1 MRGLPGRG
9 GIGPPTALDVRCPEC
24 MGDERD
30 GKDCSGNGRHDM
42 RGATH
47 VINGTCVKCGEGGTF
62 SATPNG
68 RLSTGRL
75 STTGT
80 STLNSLA
87 RKHAAGK
94 EYVLTDRG
102 RSLRILEV
110 RDINELEEEVA
121 GVVTRYS
128 TVRRTMSGNLLTKA
142 TVRPL
147 ENSALTPCVGLQEHG
162 ASCGELRGATTE
174 IAEGQCAGG
183 TLLG

>member
-9 GIGPPTALDVRCPEC
+9 GIGPPTAPDVRCPEC
-24 MGDERD
+24 MGDKRD

-110 RDINELEEEVA
+110 RDINELEEEVGGRCDALQYGTQDHEWELADESYCETFRKFSPHTLCRTA
-121 GVVTRYS
+121 GA
-128 TVRRTMSGNLLTKA
+128 RR
-142 TVRPL
+142 
-147 ENSALTPCVGLQEHG
+147 
-162 ASCGELRGATTE
+162 
-174 IAEGQCAGG
+174 
-183 TLLG
+183 

>member
-110 RDINELEEEVA
+110 RDINELEEEVGGRCDALQYGTQDHEWELADESYCETFRKFSPHTLCRTA
-121 GVVTRYS
+121 GAR
-128 TVRRTMSGNLLTKA
+128 GD
-142 TVRPL
+142 
-147 ENSALTPCVGLQEHG
+147 G
-162 ASCGELRGATTE
+162 ASVGGE
-174 IAEGQCAGG
+174 
-183 TLLG
+183 

>member
-1 MRGLPGRG
+1 
-9 GIGPPTALDVRCPEC
+9 

-110 RDINELEEEVA
+110 RDINELEEEVGGRCDALQYGTQDHEWELADESYCESFRKFSPHTLCRTA
-121 GVVTRYS
+121 G
-128 TVRRTMSGNLLTKA
+128 A
-142 TVRPL
+142 
-147 ENSALTPCVGLQEHG
+147 
-162 ASCGELRGATTE
+162 RG
-174 IAEGQCAGG
+174 
-183 TLLG
+183 

>member
-9 GIGPPTALDVRCPEC
+9 GIGPPTAPDVRCPEC

-110 RDINELEEEVA
+110 RDINELEEEVGGRCDALQYGTQDHEWELADESYCESFRKFSPHTLCRTA
-121 GVVTRYS
+121 G
-128 TVRRTMSGNLLTKA
+128 A
-142 TVRPL
+142 
-147 ENSALTPCVGLQEHG
+147 
-162 ASCGELRGATTE
+162 RG
-174 IAEGQCAGG
+174 
-183 TLLG
+183 

>member
-110 RDINELEEEVA
+110 RDINELEEEV
-121 GVVTRYS
+121 GGRCD
-128 TVRRTMSGNLLTKA
+128 
-142 TVRPL
+142 
-147 ENSALTPCVGLQEHG
+147 ALQYGTQDHEW
-162 ASCGELRGATTE
+162 ELADESYT
-174 IAEGQCAGG
+174 
-183 TLLG
+183 

>member
-128 TVRRTMSGNLLTKA
+128 TVRRT
-142 TVRPL
+142 VRAL

-162 ASCGELRGATTE
+162 ASCGELR
-174 IAEGQCAGG
+174 
-183 TLLG
+183 

>member
-9 GIGPPTALDVRCPEC
+9 GIGPPTAPDVRCPEC
-24 MGDERD
+24 MGDKRD

-128 TVRRTMSGNLLTKA
+128 TVRRT
-142 TVRPL
+142 VRAL
-147 ENSALTPCVGLQEHG
+147 ENSALTPCVGLQEHV
-162 ASCGELRGATTE
+162 ASCGELR
-174 IAEGQCAGG
+174 
-183 TLLG
+183 